1 MSEAEEPSRAT
12 AFGSQCVDRVA
23 FRIESAGVIHVV
35 AAATERTTGHGVAD
49 INGERHV
56 QADGRVQTAG
66 WSPRPIADA
75 GNEFSGSFRGDQG
88 NAHTIDGECEV
99 WGVES
104 CDVHLQA
111 FDGRI
116 HIACGASAARFFAEH
131 IPWFKCLAEI
141 DVDSG
146 RLKLSDARTA
156 EFEMWCEP
164 VVIKPETGLVQ
175 PCGDLSKIVPEE
187 VREQAAIVEC
197 ISPVNERFAVRLLPE
212 RCHQGSHQQLLC
224 EAHAGMRWH
233 FEAAEFD
240 ESESS
245 GGVVG

>member
-88 NAHTIDGECEV
+88 MRTPLTA
-99 WGVES
+99 S
-104 CDVHLQA
+104 A
-111 FDGRI
+111 R
-116 HIACGASAARFFAEH
+116 CGA
-131 IPWFKCLAEI
+131 W
-141 DVDSG
+141 
-146 RLKLSDARTA
+146 
-156 EFEMWCEP
+156 
-164 VVIKPETGLVQ
+164 
-175 PCGDLSKIVPEE
+175 
-187 VREQAAIVEC
+187 
-197 ISPVNERFAVRLLPE
+197 SPVTCTCRR
-212 RCHQGSHQQLLC
+212 ST
-224 EAHAGMRWH
+224 
-233 FEAAEFD
+233 D
-240 ESESS
+240 EST
-245 GGVVG
+245 